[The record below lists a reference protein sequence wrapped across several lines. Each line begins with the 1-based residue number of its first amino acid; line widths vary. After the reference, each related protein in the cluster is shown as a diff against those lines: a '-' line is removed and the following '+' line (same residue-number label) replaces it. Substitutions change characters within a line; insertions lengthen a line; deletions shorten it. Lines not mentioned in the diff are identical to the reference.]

1 MFSELGAVEGDSEG
15 GSGTATAGLICPDS
29 AASPARSGSADW
41 SLQTIPQ
48 QELVC
53 LPQPRPA
60 LRSRLRPR
68 RVAVVAVPAHA
79 WLHLCRSALGSSQRH
94 LTVGP

>member
-29 AASPARSGSADW
+29 AASPACSGSADW
-41 SLQTIPQ
+41 SLQTIPE

-53 LPQPRPA
+53 LLQPRPA
-60 LRSRLRPR
+60 LRSRLRPHH
-68 RVAVVAVPAHA
+68 VTVVAVPAHV
-79 WLHLCRSALGSSQRH
+79 WLHLRHSALGSSRRH